1 MLFRRIFS
9 AIYGK
14 FTMWL
19 ISKGIIVI
27 EDKKATTKKDAVG
40 TFSEVASLL
49 SGLPS
54 PKITDSEID
63 DAENQDSD
71 AVAEL
76 AARTRLAEP
85 GRADEDP
92 EDFLVVDANGARFP
106 ASALLA
112 DIRDGVIDD
121 IAGFRQEGPPKAVT
135 FVSQRSPLWRS
146 SAMLLCL
153 LSRVSPQVA
162 MPKDRSYP
170 RFRCFAWRW
179 SERKRTVASLSAS
192 SRTIRSCSSG
202 LRNKTPR
209 GNVMPCTDRSN
220 EQRGSD
226 RSRHRAS

>member
-135 FVSQRSPLWRS
+135 FVSQRGTLTPMAIFGDAAVL
-146 SAMLLCL
+146 A
-153 LSRVSPQVA
+153 
-162 MPKDRSYP
+162 
-170 RFRCFAWRW
+170 
-179 SERKRTVASLSAS
+179 VASFTAS
-192 SRTIRSCSSG
+192 GDAQGQIVPTLPLLRMALERAETHGGFFVGFKQDDQVVQLG
-202 LRNKTPR
+202 L
-209 GNVMPCTDRSN
+209 
-220 EQRGSD
+220 
-226 RSRHRAS
+226 A